1 VRDEKGQDMKIEA
14 SGKITKK
21 PVEVEG
27 AKDTEM
33 RLLIS
38 RADGAEN
45 FVMRM
50 FELQPGGHTP
60 LHVHAHEH
68 EVFIVEGQGALVFE
82 SQQYEFGPE
91 YVIFV
96 PPNKEH
102 RFKNTGDSI
111 LRMLCLI
118 PTSAA

>member
-1 VRDEKGQDMKIEA
+1 MKVEKSSNIA
-14 SGKITKK
+14 KK
-21 PVEVEG
+21 PVEVDG
-27 AKDTEM
+27 AKGAEM

-38 RADGAEN
+38 EADGAEN
-45 FVMRM
+45 FLMRM

-60 LHVHAHEH
+60 LHAHAHEH
-68 EVFIVEGQGALVFE
+68 EVFVVEGSGVFVCAGQE
-82 SQQYEFGPE
+82 HEFGPE
-91 YVIFV
+91 YVIFA

>member
-1 VRDEKGQDMKIEA
+1 VRYEKRQSMKVEHSSNIA
-14 SGKITKK
+14 KN
-21 PVEVEG
+21 PVETEG

-38 RADGAEN
+38 RAEGAEN
-45 FVMRM
+45 FIMRM

-60 LHVHAHEH
+60 LHTHAHEH
-68 EVFIVEGQGALVFE
+68 EVFIVEGQGILVFE

-102 RFKNTGDSI
+102 RFKNTGNSI

-118 PTSAA
+118 PTSGA

>member
-1 VRDEKGQDMKIEA
+1 MKVENSNNIA
-14 SGKITKK
+14 KN
-21 PVEVEG
+21 PVEVDG

-38 RADGAEN
+38 KADGAEN
-45 FVMRM
+45 FAMRM

-60 LHVHAHEH
+60 LHTHANEH
-68 EVFIVEGQGALVFE
+68 EVFVLEGQGIFV
-82 SQQYEFGPE
+82 YEGREHEMTAE

-102 RFKNTGDSI
+102 QFSNTGDSV
-111 LRMLCLI
+111 LRMLCII
-118 PTSAA
+118 PSSTT

>member
-1 VRDEKGQDMKIEA
+1 MKIEKSSNIA
-14 SGKITKK
+14 KVA
-21 PVEVEG
+21 VEAEG
-27 AKDTEM
+27 AKDVQV
-33 RLLIS
+33 RWLIS
-38 RADGAEN
+38 KEDGAQN
-45 FVMRM
+45 FAMRM

-60 LHVHAHEH
+60 LHTHTHEH
-68 EVFIVEGQGALVFE
+68 EVFALEGQGTFVFE
-82 SQQYEFGPE
+82 GQEHQFGPE

-102 RFKNTGDSI
+102 QFRNTGNSV

>member
-1 VRDEKGQDMKIEA
+1 MKLENSKNIA
-14 SGKITKK
+14 KK
-21 PVEVEG
+21 PVEVDG
-27 AKDTEM
+27 AKGAEM

-38 RADGAEN
+38 EADGAAN
-45 FVMRM
+45 FAMRM

-60 LHVHAHEH
+60 LHTHAHEH
-68 EVFIVEGQGALVFE
+68 EVFVLEGQGVFVCDGQE
-82 SQQYEFGPE
+82 HEFGPE
-91 YVIFV
+91 YVIFA

-118 PTSAA
+118 PTSGA